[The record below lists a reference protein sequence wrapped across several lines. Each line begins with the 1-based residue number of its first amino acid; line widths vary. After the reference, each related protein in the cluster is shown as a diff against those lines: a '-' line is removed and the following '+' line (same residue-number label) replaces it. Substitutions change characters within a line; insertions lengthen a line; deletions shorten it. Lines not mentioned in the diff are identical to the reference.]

1 MIWLTFVQANL
12 LRNRTGTE
20 VLLIAVRSDC
30 DDYLAPFSFTTT
42 ERIDDFFKLILGNTI
57 TQFSGKLES
66 FFLSGIEG
74 MSFITKIIIYR
85 Y

>member
-1 MIWLTFVQANL
+1 M
-12 LRNRTGTE
+12 
-20 VLLIAVRSDC
+20 IAVRSDC

-42 ERIDDFFKLILGNTI
+42 ERIDDFFKLILNSTI

-74 MSFITKIIIYR
+74 VLPITEIIVF
-85 Y
+85 